1 MDLIEHTFTIQW
13 VGPMNYEE
21 YKSYIRNQETLS
33 SDLFNL
39 YYFEARKDGRCNW
52 SKYVGIHKQNDG
64 IDKRLNT
71 SHEHLGTFIKAEAK
85 HMRIWIGSFANI
97 KDQKTENVDIVE
109 TLLIKAYPSLLNVK
123 KKRSL
128 PQNSICIINTYYTT
142 SEDVVKKKSDK
153 PSVFDDVLI
162 YLEESECFMPG
173 NLTKMRGL

>member
-1 MDLIEHTFTIQW
+1 
-13 VGPMNYEE
+13 
-21 YKSYIRNQETLS
+21 
-33 SDLFNL
+33 
-39 YYFEARKDGRCNW
+39 
-52 SKYVGIHKQNDG
+52 
-64 IDKRLNT
+64 
-71 SHEHLGTFIKAEAK
+71 
-85 HMRIWIGSFANI
+85 MRIWIGSFANI

-162 YLEESECFMPG
+162 YLEESECFMHG